1 MRPDCFLVGGL
12 LTAPPADDPGGRVY
26 LDTREISSR
35 DAYRLL
41 ISSVVPRPIGWVST
55 VSVDDVGNLAP
66 FSFFM
71 AATGNPPT
79 VVLSTSMRDG
89 EPKDT
94 LHNVKQI
101 PEFVL
106 NVVSEDVA
114 EAMNATSEEFPSD
127 IDELI
132 AAGLTAV
139 PSSRVRPVRVA
150 EAPIN
155 MECRVVQLVPV
166 GDPTTGSTLIIG
178 EVLAWH
184 ISDDIF
190 DAERTRIRMDQL
202 RAIGRLAGDG
212 YCRTRDQ
219 FEMIRPNPNYQG
231 R

>member
-1 MRPDCFLVGGL
+1 M
-12 LTAPPADDPGGRVY
+12 Y

-41 ISSVVPRPIGWVST
+41 IGSVVPRPIGWVST
-55 VSVDDVGNLAP
+55 VSADDVGNLAP

-71 AATGNPPT
+71 AATGSPPT
-79 VVLSTSMRDG
+79 VVLSTGFRDG

-94 LHNVKQI
+94 LRNVMDV

-106 NVVSEDVA
+106 NVVSEDVQ
-114 EAMNATSEEFPSD
+114 EAMNATSEEFPAD
-127 IDELI
+127 VDELA

-166 GDPTTGSTLIIG
+166 GDPKAGSTLIIG

-184 ISDDIF
+184 VRDDVF
-190 DAERTRIRMDQL
+190 DAERMRIKLDEL
-202 RAIGRLAGDG
+202 RAIGRMAGDG
-212 YCRTRDQ
+212 YTRTREQ

>member
-1 MRPDCFLVGGL
+1 M
-12 LTAPPADDPGGRVY
+12 Y

-41 ISSVVPRPIGWVST
+41 IGSVVPRPIGWVST
-55 VSVDDVGNLAP
+55 VSAGDVGNLAP

-94 LHNVKQI
+94 LRNVKEV

-106 NVVSEDVA
+106 NVVSEDVG
-114 EAMNATSEEFPSD
+114 EAMNATSEEFPAD
-127 IDELI
+127 VDELQS
-132 AAGLTAV
+132 AGLTAV

-150 EAPIN
+150 EAPIH
-155 MECRVVQLVPV
+155 MECKVVQLVPV
-166 GDPTTGSTLIIG
+166 GDPVTGSTLIIG

-184 ISDDIF
+184 IRDDVF
-190 DAERTRIRMDQL
+190 DAQRMRIKLDEL
-202 RAIGRLAGDG
+202 KAIGRMAGDG
-212 YCRTRDQ
+212 YTRTREQ
-219 FEMIRPNPNYQG
+219 FEMVRPNPNYQG

>member
-1 MRPDCFLVGGL
+1 M
-12 LTAPPADDPGGRVY
+12 Y
-26 LDTREISSR
+26 LDTRELSSR
-35 DAYRLL
+35 DAYKLL
-41 ISSVVPRPIGWVST
+41 IGSVVPRPIGWVST
-55 VSVDDVGNLAP
+55 VSADDVGNLAP

-79 VVLSTSMRDG
+79 VVLSTSFRDG

-94 LHNVKQI
+94 LRNVMEI

-106 NVVSEDVA
+106 NVVSEDVQ

-127 IDELI
+127 VDELM
-132 AAGLTAV
+132 AAGLTAA

-155 MECRVVQLVPV
+155 MECKVVQLVPV
-166 GDPTTGSTLIIG
+166 GDPTIGSTLIIG

-184 ISDDIF
+184 VRDDLF
-190 DAERTRIRMDQL
+190 DAERMRIRLDQL
-202 RAIGRLAGDG
+202 RAVGRMAGDG
-212 YCRTRDQ
+212 YTRTRDQ
-219 FEMIRPNPNYQG
+219 FDMIRPDPNYKG